1 MPKLSSQIRL
11 TSSSK
16 LDSLSPAPAVWL
28 EEMDKGSVFTMVS
41 LVSLQ
46 ASTPFSST
54 WVNSSLESP
63 VSVASSLSSSSSS
76 SSISLHGH
84 VLLIFHTSLAL
95 CSSSPR
101 SDKTVR
107 SIDGELFNFILNKR
121 KVLGLRRTLKL
132 KNGSTT
138 RSLCIRSLLLH

>member
-76 SSISLHGH
+76 ISLHGH

-107 SIDGELFNFILNKR
+107 SIDGELFNFILNTR
-121 KVLGLRRTLKL
+121 NVLILRRTLKL
-132 KNGSTT
+132 KNGSAT
-138 RSLCIRSLLLH
+138 RSLSIRLLLFL